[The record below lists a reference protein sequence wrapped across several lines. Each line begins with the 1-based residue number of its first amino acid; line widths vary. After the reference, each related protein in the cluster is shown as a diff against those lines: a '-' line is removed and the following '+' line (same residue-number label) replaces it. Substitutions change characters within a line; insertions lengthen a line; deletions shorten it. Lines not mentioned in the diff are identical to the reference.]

1 MFYDKIKGM
10 NTSTTRSITYNGDT
24 IEYELT
30 IKRVKNINM
39 RVHKDGSVHVSAN
52 AYVPD
57 HRIDAF
63 VIENIPFIERA
74 RFNRIYFGYACF
86 SRGARNIWQATY

>member
-1 MFYDKIKGM
+1 M

-52 AYVPD
+52 AMYQ
-57 HRIDAF
+57 
-63 VIENIPFIERA
+63 VIELMRLLLK
-74 RFNRIYFGYACF
+74 IYPLLSGPVL
-86 SRGARNIWQATY
+86 N

>member
-24 IEYELT
+24 IEYELI
-30 IKRVKNINM
+30 IKRVKKINM
-39 RVHKDGSVHVSAN
+39 RVHKNGSVHVSAN

-57 HRIDAF
+57 YRIDAF
-63 VIENIPFIERA
+63 VIKNIPFIERA
-74 RFNRIYFGYACF
+74 RYKSDTLNAK
-86 SRGARNIWQATY
+86 W

>member
-1 MFYDKIKGM
+1 M

-39 RVHKDGSVHVSAN
+39 RVHKGGSGHVSAN
-52 AYVPD
+52 AYVPG
-57 HRIDAF
+57 H
-63 VIENIPFIERA
+63 
-74 RFNRIYFGYACF
+74 
-86 SRGARNIWQATY
+86 

>member
-1 MFYDKIKGM
+1 MFYDKIKDM

-39 RVHKDGSVHVSAN
+39 RVHKGGSGHVSAN
-52 AYVPD
+52 AYVPG
-57 HRIDAF
+57 H
-63 VIENIPFIERA
+63 
-74 RFNRIYFGYACF
+74 
-86 SRGARNIWQATY
+86 